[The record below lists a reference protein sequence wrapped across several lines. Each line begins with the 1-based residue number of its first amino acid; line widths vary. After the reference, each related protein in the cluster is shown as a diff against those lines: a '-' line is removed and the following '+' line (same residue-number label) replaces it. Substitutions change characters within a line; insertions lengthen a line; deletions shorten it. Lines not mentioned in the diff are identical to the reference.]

1 VSSLNS
7 HREHL
12 CEQLSRRFPN
22 NHAENIDDTYMSL
35 MSGQVVNTLINF
47 FVETNDI
54 LEVL

>member
-1 VSSLNS
+1 MSSLNS